1 MLEKELKKVGM
12 VKKKSVFEEIKIA
25 KRQEKRDVS
34 KIKKQKPFKLIFGNE
49 SGVIIWNGKTV
60 IKKKINKLN
69 KCI

>member
-34 KIKKQKPFKLIFGNE
+34 KIKKTKAI
-49 SGVIIWNGKTV
+49 
-60 IKKKINKLN
+60 
-69 KCI
+69 